1 MVLILLNAIYQVQ
14 RIIDFEEDLF
24 KRLRDTSGKRWNK
37 MIEVRPELASITDWM
52 APGLVDGYKEL
63 QSILKDL

>member
-1 MVLILLNAIYQVQ
+1 MQFQVQ

-24 KRLRDTSGKRWNK
+24 KRLRNTSGKRWNK
-37 MIEVRPELASITDWM
+37 LIEVRPELASITDWM